1 MAGPE
6 PPVKRAAPL
15 RATDFQDRE
24 ASDSYDDDDAQY
36 STDEDM
42 SEEEAETDSG
52 IITSDDESGSDSV
65 DQVNKHRELDN
76 RAAIDDNMDQAMFG
90 RRLHIDKDAQDAEEQ
105 RNVRIEETDAHIYR
119 VPVKRGKQLT
129 CLLKMHRRL
138 IELKVRANNPNK
150 YIGLGKVSNFDVRSI
165 FVNPND
171 ISCIYVEVSD
181 LRTCEAFLNQF
192 MEYLGPYT
200 ATTFSKTR
208 TTRRKNKQPPP
219 PLYFVPL
226 MNRYNIL
233 EYQVKTEKINVGGFY
248 ELRHGKRAYRK
259 DSCCVLEV
267 KNQIARVAVL
277 PRLLSLHSRERP
289 SNENPPR
296 RITREEFED
305 CMGDSASYSSITS
318 INRDNEIVL
327 LQDGYEILDGIPLR
341 GLAPLSQEKYLQAKR
356 DIMFSQISDTDRQFV
371 NITNQKRI
379 DNEKKS
385 ELYTGEQVIIHNY
398 SLRGMDLTDKKGIVR
413 AKSSG
418 HGADA
423 HYEIEII
430 GITARSTETDT
441 SLEQSNNVAEKTTT
455 PTRLLHTIQRSHL
468 IRLVSIGDH
477 VQIKRGKYS
486 NTTGE
491 VREIVRSVDQRYL
504 LLRIKVDTSNEYI
517 GTLGYDAD
525 GDNEA
530 LSAFYDIIEEITSD
544 EVRVHPGSW
553 NGLSET
559 KLVSGDLI
567 KNKRLV
573 QTRNNED
580 AVVVFIGHT
589 HVVIVTASG
598 EERICELEELTAV
611 QRPFNLP
618 MPKDHDGRMV
628 NVESVVRV
636 RDTVEEHKGIIG
648 EIIQISINNP
658 SILFIEPSKN
668 IMERNIF
675 PVDSRSCDSLV
686 SGRHVDNYNQ
696 KLSRNRNT
704 MNIGQQVVCIDRQ
717 YSGKQGILISVNDK
731 GEGQVQISD
740 RKITVPLHLL
750 KVALPLHSKQSSQV
764 EYVPTAST
772 VTNVFREL
780 NFSTNTA
787 DASGVS
793 IRNTGFW
800 FNDRSQTTRD
810 MLATQSQ
817 FETPGLNLGD
827 TGIPSTIDSG
837 QAAASSTNINNYG
850 ANDEDSDVGFEQYLA
865 DF

>member
-1 MAGPE
+1 MANPE
-6 PPVKRAAPL
+6 PPTKRTSHAAPI

-24 ASDSYDDDDAQY
+24 ASDSYDDDDAKY
-36 STDEDM
+36 STDEEEEM
-42 SEEEAETDSG
+42 SGEEAESDSG
-52 IITSDDESGSDSV
+52 IIASDDDSDSGNLV
-65 DQVNKHRELDN
+65 QVNEHRAMDN
-76 RAAIDDNMDQAMFG
+76 RAAIDDNIDQTAFG
-90 RRLHIDKDAQDAEEQ
+90 RRFRVETEYQDTEEQ
-105 RNVRIEETDAHIYR
+105 RHVRIEETDPHIYR
-119 VPVKRGKQLT
+119 VPVKRGKQLM
-129 CLLKMHRRL
+129 CLLKMHHRL
-138 IELKVRANNPNK
+138 IELKVRADNPDK
-150 YIGLGKVSNFDVRSI
+150 YIGLGKVSSFDVRSI
-165 FVNPND
+165 FTNPND
-171 ISCIYVEVSD
+171 LSCIYVEVSD
-181 LRTCEAFLNQF
+181 LRTCEAFLSQF

-200 ATTFSKTR
+200 ATTFNKAR

-233 EYQVKTEKINVGGFY
+233 DYQIKTEKINVGGFY
-248 ELRHGKRAYRK
+248 ELRHGKRAYRR
-259 DSCCVLEV
+259 DSCCVLEI
-267 KNQIARVAVL
+267 KNQTAVVAVL
-277 PRLLSLHSRERP
+277 PRILSLHSRERP

-305 CMGDSASYSSITS
+305 CMGESATYGSITS
-318 INRDNEIVL
+318 INRDNEVIL
-327 LQDGYEILDGIPLR
+327 LQDGYELLEGIPLR
-341 GLAPLSQEKYLQAKR
+341 GLAPLSQERYLKAKGE
-356 DIMFSQISDTDRQFV
+356 IILSQISDIDKQFV
-371 NITNQKRI
+371 NIANQKRV

-385 ELYTGEQVIIHNY
+385 SLYMGEKVLIHNY
-398 SLRGMDLTDKKGIVR
+398 SLRGMDLTNARGIV
-413 AKSSG
+413 KSKSAG

-423 HYEIEII
+423 HYEVEIT
-430 GITARSTETDT
+430 GITARSIDSDT
-441 SLEQSNNVAEKTTT
+441 GLQSTQGVTP
-455 PTRLLHTIQRSHL
+455 PTRILHTIQRGHL

-477 VQIKRGKYS
+477 VQIKRGKYE

-491 VREIVRSVDQRYL
+491 VREVGRSADQRYL

-525 GDNEA
+525 GDHEA
-530 LSAFYDIIEEITSD
+530 ISAFYDMTEEITSD
-544 EVRVHPGSW
+544 EVRVHPGTW
-553 NGLSET
+553 NGLSEN
-559 KLVSGDLI
+559 KLVSGDVI
-567 KNKRLV
+567 KGKRLV

-589 HVVIVTASG
+589 NVVIVTASG
-598 EERICELEELTAV
+598 EERICELEELNAV

-636 RDTVEEHKGIIG
+636 RDTVEEHKGVIG

-658 SILFIEPSKN
+658 SILFVEPSKN

-686 SGRHVDNYNQ
+686 SGRHVDNYNR

-717 YSGKQGILISVNDK
+717 YSGKQGMLISVNDR
-731 GEGQVQISD
+731 GEGQVQLSD

-750 KVALPLHSKQSSQV
+750 KVAPPLHSKQSTQV

-772 VTNVFREL
+772 VANVFREL

-787 DASGVS
+787 ASSTRG
-793 IRNTGFW
+793 TGFW

-810 MLATQSQ
+810 MLTTQSP
-817 FETPGLNLGD
+817 FEATGLNLGE
-827 TGIPSTIDSG
+827 SG
-837 QAAASSTNINNYG
+837 ATAGTDNMHAPASSTNINNYG
-850 ANDEDSDVGFEQYLA
+850 ANDDDSDVGFEQYLA

>member
-1 MAGPE
+1 M
-6 PPVKRAAPL
+6 KRASHAAPL

-24 ASDSYDDDDAQY
+24 ASDSYDDDDDASY
-36 STDEDM
+36 STDDEDV
-42 SEEEAETDSG
+42 SEEEAESDGG
-52 IITSDDESGSDSV
+52 IIASDDESDSDGTN
-65 DQVNKHRELDN
+65 QVNKHRELDN
-76 RAAIDDNMDQAMFG
+76 RAAIDDNMNQAMFG
-90 RRLHIDKDAQDAEEQ
+90 RRLHIDKDSQDTEEQ
-105 RNVRIEETDAHIYR
+105 RHVRIEETDPHIYR
-119 VPVKRGKQLT
+119 VPIKRGKQLT

-138 IELKVRANNPNK
+138 IELKVRANNPDK
-150 YIGLGKVSNFDVRSI
+150 YASLGRVSGFDIRSI
-165 FVNPND
+165 FINPND
-171 ISCIYVEVSD
+171 INYIYVEVSD
-181 LRTCEAFLNQF
+181 LRTCEAFLSQF

-233 EYQVKTEKINVGGFY
+233 DYQVKTEKINVGGFY
-248 ELRHGKRAYRK
+248 ELRHGKRAYRR

-267 KNQIARVAVL
+267 KNQIALVAVL

-327 LQDGYEILDGIPLR
+327 LQDGYELLEGIPLR
-341 GLAPLSQEKYLQAKR
+341 GLAPLSQEKYLKAKR
-356 DIMFSQISDTDRQFV
+356 DIVLSQISDTDKQFV
-371 NITNQKRI
+371 NIANQKRI

-385 ELYTGEQVIIHNY
+385 ALYMEERVIIHDY
-398 SLRGMDLTDKKGIVR
+398 SLRGIDLTNAKGIVK
-413 AKSSG
+413 AKSTG

-430 GITARSTETDT
+430 GLTVRNIEADT
-441 SLEQSNNVAEKTTT
+441 SLEQQNNARET
-455 PTRLLHTIQRSHL
+455 PITQARVLHTIQRSHL

-477 VQIKRGKYS
+477 VQIKRGKYA

-491 VREIVRSVDQRYL
+491 VREVKRSADQRYL

-525 GDNEA
+525 GDQETI
-530 LSAFYDIIEEITSD
+530 SAFYDITEEITSD
-544 EVRVHPGSW
+544 EVRVHPGTW
-553 NGLSET
+553 NGLPET
-559 KLVSGDLI
+559 KLVSGDMI

-589 HVVIVTASG
+589 NVVIVTASG
-598 EERICELEELTAV
+598 EERTCELEELTAV
-611 QRPFNLP
+611 QRPFNIP

-636 RDTVEEHKGIIG
+636 RDTVEEHKGVTG

-686 SGRHVDNYNQ
+686 SGRYVDSYNRR
-696 KLSRNRNT
+696 LSRNRNT
-704 MNIGQQVVCIDRQ
+704 MNIGQQVVSIDRQ
-717 YSGKQGILISVNDK
+717 YSGKQGLLISVNDK
-731 GEGQVQISD
+731 GEGQVQLSD

-750 KVALPLHSKQSSQV
+750 KVALPLHSKQSTQV

-780 NFSTNTA
+780 NFSTNTTTVSA
-787 DASGVS
+787 AST
-793 IRNTGFW
+793 RNTGFW

-810 MLATQSQ
+810 MLATQGQ
-817 FETPGLNLGD
+817 FETHGLSLDESSVAPTVDN
-827 TGIPSTIDSG
+827 T

>member
-1 MAGPE
+1 MASLE
-6 PPVKRAAPL
+6 PQTKRTSHAAPL

-24 ASDSYDDDDAQY
+24 ASDSYDDDAKY
-36 STDEDM
+36 STDEEEL
-42 SEEEAETDSG
+42 SEEEAESDSG
-52 IITSDDESGSDSV
+52 IITSDDDSNSDNLA
-65 DQVNKHRELDN
+65 QVNEHRAMDN
-76 RAAIDDNMDQAMFG
+76 RAVINDSMDQAAFG
-90 RRLHIDKDAQDAEEQ
+90 RRYHLEADYQDAEEQ
-105 RNVRIEETDAHIYR
+105 RHVRIEETDPHIYR
-119 VPVKRGKQLT
+119 VPVKRGKQFI
-129 CLLKMHRRL
+129 CLLKMHHRL
-138 IELKVRANNPNK
+138 IELKVRANNPDK
-150 YIGLGKVSNFDVRSI
+150 YVGLGRVSSFDVRSI
-165 FVNPND
+165 FTNPND
-171 ISCIYVEVSD
+171 LSCIYVEVSD
-181 LRTCEAFLNQF
+181 LRTCEAFLAQF

-200 ATTFSKTR
+200 ATTFTKAR

-233 EYQVKTEKINVGGFY
+233 DYQIKTEKINVGGFY

-259 DSCCVLEV
+259 DSCCVLEI
-267 KNQIARVAVL
+267 KNQTALVAVL
-277 PRLLSLHSRERP
+277 PRILSLHSRERP

-296 RITREEFED
+296 RLTREEFED
-305 CMGDSASYSSITS
+305 CMGESATYSSVTS
-318 INRDNEIVL
+318 ITRENEIVL
-327 LQDGYEILDGIPLR
+327 LQDGYELLEGIPLK
-341 GLAPLSQEKYLQAKR
+341 GLVPLSQERYLKAKKE
-356 DIMFSQISDTDRQFV
+356 ISLSQISDVDKQFV
-371 NITNQKRI
+371 NIANQKRI

-385 ELYTGEQVIIHNY
+385 SLYTGEQVIIHNY
-398 SLRGMDLTDKKGIVR
+398 SLRGMDLTNVKGIVR
-413 AKSSG
+413 AKSTG

-423 HYEIEII
+423 HYEVEII
-430 GITARSTETDT
+430 GLPARSINDDTD
-441 SLEQSNNVAEKTTT
+441 SRQHNAQEAA
-455 PTRLLHTIQRSHL
+455 PATRVLHTIQRSHL

-477 VQIKRGKYS
+477 VQIKRGKYE

-491 VREIVRSVDQRYL
+491 IREVGRSADQRYL

-525 GDNEA
+525 GDQDVV
-530 LSAFYDIIEEITSD
+530 SAFYDMTEEITSD
-544 EVRVHPGSW
+544 EVRVHPGTW
-553 NGLSET
+553 NGLSEN
-559 KLVSGDLI
+559 KLVSGDII

-589 HVVIVTASG
+589 NVVIVTASG
-598 EERICELEELTAV
+598 EERTCELEELSAV

-618 MPKDHDGRMV
+618 MPKDHDGRMM

-636 RDTVEEHKGIIG
+636 RDTVEEHKGVIG
-648 EIIQISINNP
+648 EVIQISVNNP

-686 SGRHVDNYNQ
+686 SGRHVDNYNR

-717 YSGKQGILISVNDK
+717 YSGKQGMLISVNDR
-731 GEGQVQISD
+731 GEGQVQLSD

-750 KVALPLHSKQSSQV
+750 KVAPPLYSKQSTQV
-764 EYVPTAST
+764 EYVPTTSS

-780 NFSTNTA
+780 HFSTNTA
-787 DASGVS
+787 APSTRS
-793 IRNTGFW
+793 TGFW
-800 FNDRSQTTRD
+800 FGDRSETTRN
-810 MLATQSQ
+810 MLATHNQL
-817 FETPGLNLGD
+817 ETTGLNLGES
-827 TGIPSTIDSG
+827 GIAS
-837 QAAASSTNINNYG
+837 AADNTQIATSSTNINNYG